1 MAKIIIEITQP
12 KDHCGVYV
20 FNNAIGTSLN
30 LELNVETE
38 AHEKLASAVA
48 NKVADVLE
56 LTISEGVKAATQAVI
71 NESIQDKIC

>member
-56 LTISEGVKAATQAVI
+56 LTISEGIKAAVDSVLK
-71 NESIQDKIC
+71 ESIKDQSC